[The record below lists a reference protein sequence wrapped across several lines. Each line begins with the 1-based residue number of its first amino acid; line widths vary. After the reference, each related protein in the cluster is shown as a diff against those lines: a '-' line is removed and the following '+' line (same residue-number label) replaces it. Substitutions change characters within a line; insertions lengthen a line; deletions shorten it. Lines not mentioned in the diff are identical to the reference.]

1 MSSITSKITKRF
13 SLSTQRLKNN
23 RSILQLVRQVHSN
36 TPLHELASHISRDS
50 TLRPVAFFNAS
61 TRLTG
66 VSLNAAFSLLASLG
80 LQVSGVP
87 VVRFACKQGMSLC
100 VLGTDR
106 NVPSKL
112 PPCKACIAQS
122 RVLFSDSL
130 VIPFS
135 YKIDPE
141 LTRTINNLPLE
152 ELSRFEIQLPV
163 RVGQS
168 TIQISSSVLPVGQLV
183 LPSLRWV
190 LRRHHLQDDESTR
203 FIFRQY
209 ILSANHV
216 AQEFSAFLD
225 KVDPQAVVLFNG
237 QFFPEAVARW
247 ICLQRGLRV
256 ITHEVGLQPF
266 SAFFTDGEATAYPL
280 QVPADFT
287 LSEVQDKRLDDYLSQ
302 RFQGQ
307 FSMAGIRF
315 WSEMSGLNEEFLHL
329 AEGYKQIVPIFTNVI
344 FDTSQPHSNVIFPH
358 MFAWLD
364 MVLSIVPQHPETLFV
379 LRAHPDENRPG
390 KASQESVSQWVA
402 QKHAN
407 MVPNLFFID
416 SDQVL
421 SSYELI
427 QHSKFVL
434 VYNSTIGLEAS
445 ILGHPVISAGRARY
459 TQLPT
464 VFFPSTSQEY
474 LQQVNSFLDAKE
486 ISVPS
491 EYITNARRFLYYQL
505 FRSSLPFADFLQE
518 DDIWP
523 GFVKLKKIS
532 CQSLTPSLSPAMNS
546 IYKGILENG
555 NFLLDIDL

>member
-1 MSSITSKITKRF
+1 M
-13 SLSTQRLKNN
+13 
-23 RSILQLVRQVHSN
+23 
-36 TPLHELASHISRDS
+36 
-50 TLRPVAFFNAS
+50 AFFNAS

-486 ISVPS
+486 IFVPS

>member
-1 MSSITSKITKRF
+1 MSSIISKLNNRF
-13 SLSTQRLKNN
+13 SLSTQRWKNN
-23 RSILQLVRQVHSN
+23 RSILQLVRQVNSR
-36 TPLHELASHISRDS
+36 TPLHELASHVSRDS
-50 TLRPVAFFNAS
+50 TLKPVAFFNAS
-61 TRLTG
+61 TRLIG

-106 NVPSKL
+106 NVPSKS

-130 VIPFS
+130 VIPFT

-141 LTRTINNLPLE
+141 LTSKINNLPLDA
-152 ELSRFEIQLPV
+152 LSSFEVQLPAGF
-163 RVGQS
+163 GQS
-168 TIQISSSVLPVGQLV
+168 GTQISSSVLPVGQLV
-183 LPSLRWV
+183 MPSIRWV

-209 ILSANHV
+209 ILSANHI
-216 AQEFSAFLD
+216 ALEFAAFLD
-225 KVDPQAVVLFNG
+225 KVDPQAVILFNG

-256 ITHEVGLQPF
+256 ITHEVGLQPY
-266 SAFFTDGEATAYPL
+266 SAFFTNGEATAYPL
-280 QVPADFT
+280 QIPADFF
-287 LSEVQDKRLDDYLSQ
+287 LSEAQDKRLDDYLSQ

-315 WSEMSGLNEEFLHL
+315 WSEMNGLNKEFLHL
-329 AEGYKQIVPIFTNVI
+329 AEGFKQIVPIFTNVI

-364 MVLSIVPQHPETLFV
+364 MVLSIVREHPETLFV

-390 KASQESVSQWVA
+390 KASLESVSQWVA
-402 QKHAN
+402 QKHADTL
-407 MVPNLFFID
+407 PNLIFID
-416 SDQVL
+416 SDQAL
-421 SSYELI
+421 SSYDLI
-427 QHSKFVL
+427 QRSKFVM

-464 VFFPSTSQEY
+464 VFLPSTSQEY
-474 LQQVNSFLDAKE
+474 LQQVKSFLNAKE
-486 ISVPS
+486 ILVPS
-491 EYITNARRFLYYQL
+491 EYKTNARRFLYYQL
-505 FRSSLPFADFLQE
+505 FRSSLPFTDFLQE
-518 DDIWP
+518 DGIWP
-523 GFVKLKKIS
+523 GFVKLKNIS
-532 CQSLTPSLSPAMNS
+532 PQSLTPSASPAMNA

-555 NFLLDIDL
+555 DFLLESDD